1 MKKLFILL
9 PLAAFMMAS
18 CSNDEVVNSVSQTT
32 KADRLQ
38 IVPAVQGATRATSTT
53 TASLTAFNV
62 KIEGK
67 FQKGEENTAQWDDGS
82 IVGLSKTGS
91 SWNFPSGTEYWWA
104 DKVTTAKFT
113 AWAPTDLTTANAF
126 PDGTTVTIENDI
138 ANQKDVILAYNEG
151 IRENFESGVPIN
163 FQHVLS
169 QIIVKAKNSSTSDI
183 TVKVAGVKLVNIK
196 NQNTLSVPTKS
207 TAAGTFSWDDYTPWT
222 AAPSGKDTYK
232 NFTNNESITQ
242 ESSTSLTATAADLAE
257 PMLLMPQTLSP
268 QDLTATAAASM
279 NNTYLAVLV
288 QVETVALVGKR
299 DAEGHY
305 LDGNGTAINFT
316 AKRKT
321 GDQNNNTYTK
331 KELDA
336 LEKGNVPTYDADD
349 HSADAVTD
357 NWTGVTAITT
367 AKEVLYP
374 REGFGTTSE
383 KFAYV
388 AVPLDQTWQ
397 PGFKYTYTLN
407 FSKDG
412 IGKSIA
418 LDAQPSDAAGY
429 HTEDNNFPYGKDY
442 ESGEGNN
449 PGEDIVDNPTQLFF
463 TVTVDEWQNGDP
475 INKDM

>member
-38 IVPAVQGATRATSTT
+38 IYPNVQGATRATSTT

-67 FQKGEENTAQWDDGS
+67 FQKGEENTELWPDGS

-91 SWNFPSGTEYWWA
+91 SWNFPGTDQYWWA

-183 TVKVAGVKLVNIK
+183 TVKVAGMKLVNIK
-196 NQNTLSVPTKS
+196 NQNTLTVPTKS

-222 AAPSGKDTYK
+222 ATATGNDTYK
-232 NFTNNESITQ
+232 KFDVGESIDQT
-242 ESSTSLTATAADLAE
+242 SSTTLTATAADLADA
-257 PMLLMPQTLSP
+257 MLLMPQTLSP
-268 QDLTATAAASM
+268 QDLTATAASSM
-279 NNTYLAVLV
+279 TNTYLAVLV
-288 QVETVALVGKR
+288 QVSTVASVGKR
-299 DAEGHY
+299 NEAGNY
-305 LDGNGTAINFT
+305 LDQEGNPIAFT
-316 AKRKT
+316 AKRNT
-321 GDQNNNTYTK
+321 EDIQNNTYTK
-331 KELDA
+331 KELEA
-336 LEKGNVPTYDADD
+336 LEQGNVPEYDPDNQGGD
-349 HSADAVTD
+349 NVTN
-357 NWTGVTAITT
+357 NWTSVTSIQT
-367 AKEVLYP
+367 APEVLYP
-374 REGFGTTSE
+374 REGFATTSE

-388 AVPLDQTWQ
+388 AVALDQTWK

-418 LDAQPSDAAGY
+418 LDAQPSDASTY
-429 HTEDNNFPYGKDY
+429 RTDSNNFPFGKDF
-442 ESGEGNN
+442 ESGENN
-449 PGEDIVDNPTQLFF
+449 NAGEDIVDNPTQLFF
-463 TVTVDEWQNGDP
+463 TVTVDEWQNADP